1 MNQSFINGLHS
12 VIRLLLT
19 LGLVFFLFNTAFDER
34 FISFWNLLAILA
46 FLFIMSAFI
55 EIKFTPTTDFWLRLP
70 VRFIAIFVVWL
81 TNLFLL
87 LTVNR
92 ETVMAT
98 LFLILTFNLLK
109 ICYEWYKARKNKEL
123 LQEQPL
129 K

>member
-1 MNQSFINGLHS
+1 MNQTFINGLHS

-34 FISFWNLLAILA
+34 FMSFWNLLAVLA
-46 FLFIMSAFI
+46 FLFFISAFI

-70 VRFIAIFVVWL
+70 VRFIALFVVWL

-92 ETVMAT
+92 ETIMTT
-98 LFLILTFNLLK
+98 LFIILTFNLLK
-109 ICYEWYKARKNKEL
+109 ICYEWYKARKSRES

-129 K
+129 E